1 MSRGQPPTPPGTHG
15 NISYSTAPSGKIRA
29 LTNLRLYTGKRV
41 QVTATG
47 KSKAEATRKLEAR
60 CTERLGT
67 PYAEVIT
74 PNTQLSKLIETWIDQ
89 HDVTDHSKQI
99 YKQVIDAH
107 IQEGIGQL
115 RLNELSPVTLQAFI
129 NELTPGTAKTTA
141 TVLSAALNYAVRVGG
156 LAASPWQSIKL
167 PKADRKPVA
176 NITKEQ
182 QDAYIAA
189 IERWCTGLDPNQGDD
204 EEPAGH
210 KRGHGLPQIVRVI
223 AGSGLRSS
231 EVLGLRITDV
241 DPANRRVIV
250 TGQSDSSGGR
260 TERIKNHASQFA
272 RRNITITADAA
283 AAIQE
288 QLDSEA
294 VQFWGEPLFPSRNGT
309 YITVRNLNRWL
320 RLATAGL
327 NFGVKITPKQFRST
341 ISSRI
346 SERYGIDAAQRQLGH
361 SKRTT
366 TEAYYTAPPPLIED
380 YLGALE
386 ND

>member
-1 MSRGQPPTPPGTHG
+1 M
-15 NISYSTAPSGKIRA
+15 
-29 LTNLRLYTGKRV
+29 
-41 QVTATG
+41 
-47 KSKAEATRKLEAR
+47 
-60 CTERLGT
+60 
-67 PYAEVIT
+67 
-74 PNTQLSKLIETWIDQ
+74 
-89 HDVTDHSKQI
+89 
-99 YKQVIDAH
+99 
-107 IQEGIGQL
+107 
-115 RLNELSPVTLQAFI
+115 
-129 NELTPGTAKTTA
+129 
-141 TVLSAALNYAVRVGG
+141 
-156 LAASPWQSIKL
+156 

-182 QDAYIAA
+182 QDAYIEA

-250 TGQSDSSGGR
+250 TGQSDASGGR

-346 SERYGIDAAQRQLGH
+346 SEKYGIDAAQRQLGH

-380 YLGALE
+380 YLGDLE

>member
-15 NISYSTAPSGKIRA
+15 NISYSTAPSGKIKA

-89 HDVTDHSKQI
+89 HDVTDHSKRI

-115 RLNELSPVTLQAFI
+115 RLNELTPVTLQAFI

-156 LAASPWQSIKL
+156 LATSPWQSIKL

-182 QDAYIAA
+182 QDAYIEA

-250 TGQSDSSGGR
+250 TGQSDASGGR

-320 RLATAGL
+320 RLATAGM

-346 SERYGIDAAQRQLGH
+346 SEKYGIDAAQRQLGH

-380 YLGALE
+380 YLGDLE

>member
-15 NISYSTAPSGKIRA
+15 NISYSTAPSGKIKA

-89 HDVTDHSKQI
+89 HDVTDHSKRI

-115 RLNELSPVTLQAFI
+115 RLNELTPVTLQAFI

-182 QDAYIAA
+182 QDAYIEA

-294 VQFWGEPLFPSRNGT
+294 VRFWGEPLFPSRNGT

-346 SERYGIDAAQRQLGH
+346 SEKYGIDAAQRQLGH

-380 YLGALE
+380 YLGDLE